1 LLFFVL
7 FGGAGTL
14 PISFDR
20 QLRMKAMQE
29 FVGTRKDRTDI
40 LNAVEYVE
48 RLHHGDRRSAHV
60 KRAGETPALQ
70 QRKVE

>member
-1 LLFFVL
+1 
-7 FGGAGTL
+7 
-14 PISFDR
+14 
-20 QLRMKAMQE
+20 MKAMQE